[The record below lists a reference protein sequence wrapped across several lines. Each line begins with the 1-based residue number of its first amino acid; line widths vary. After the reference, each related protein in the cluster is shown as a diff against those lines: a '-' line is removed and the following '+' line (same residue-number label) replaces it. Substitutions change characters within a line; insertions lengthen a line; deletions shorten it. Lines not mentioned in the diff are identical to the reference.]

1 VSVVEAKREEI
12 TALSHKIEDLLLE
25 DQRKARA
32 PQGMAKCPLCGT
44 VVAPTRN
51 GRIRVHMSNPFTRER
66 CEAST
71 KRWGDYGARTPKPRK
86 GQDLT

>member
-1 VSVVEAKREEI
+1 MSATEAKR
-12 TALSHKIEDLLLE
+12 ADVPHLSHKLEDLLLE

-32 PQGMAKCPLCGT
+32 PKGMAKCPACGT
-44 VVAPTRN
+44 VVAPTKN

-71 KRWGDYGARTPKPRK
+71 KAWRDYGKRAPKPRK